1 MKNANRDSCE
11 VAMDDLLKEM
21 PDELVLDE
29 AVVLLKGFADPTR
42 LKILALLR
50 GGEVC
55 VHQLVEALGLSQS
68 AVSHQ
73 LRTLRAARLVSF
85 QKRGRHVH
93 YTLADEHVLDI
104 LGSLLSHSHEVV

>member
-1 MKNANRDSCE
+1 MTDADRDSCE

-42 LKILALLR
+42 LRILALLR

-55 VHQLVEALGLSQS
+55 VHQLVEVLGLSQS

-85 QKRGRHVH
+85 KKRGRHVH
-93 YTLADEHVLDI
+93 YRLADEHVLEM
-104 LGSLLSHSHEVV
+104 LGSLLSHSREVV